1 MVQMDLDNILVVG
14 IGNIFRGDD
23 ALGLAAARLVG
34 ELELPGVE
42 ILELDGDLTGLLEG
56 WQGAHKV
63 IVIDAVTSKA
73 PAGAIFRFAAHE
85 EPLPQK
91 MFATCCS
98 CHAFGVAQQIE
109 IARSLK
115 QLPPCLIIFGIEGKD
130 FTLGSRLSPEV
141 QQALP
146 RLVEQIRQELG
157 HKTTKGG
164 ENG

>member
-1 MVQMDLDNILVVG
+1 MNQDDILIVG

-23 ALGLAAARLVG
+23 AVGLAAARLFQ
-34 ELELPGVE
+34 EMQLPGVKV
-42 ILELDGDLTGLLEG
+42 LELDGDLTGLLDE
-56 WQGAHKV
+56 WQGVRKV

-73 PAGAIFRFAAHE
+73 APGTIFRFKAHE

-109 IARSLK
+109 IARSLN
-115 QLPPCLIIFGIEGKD
+115 QLPPCLIVYGIEGKD
-130 FTLGSRLSPEV
+130 FTLGSKLSPEV

-146 RLVEQIRQELG
+146 RVVEQVRQDLG
-157 HKTTKGG
+157 LS
-164 ENG
+164 EPQ